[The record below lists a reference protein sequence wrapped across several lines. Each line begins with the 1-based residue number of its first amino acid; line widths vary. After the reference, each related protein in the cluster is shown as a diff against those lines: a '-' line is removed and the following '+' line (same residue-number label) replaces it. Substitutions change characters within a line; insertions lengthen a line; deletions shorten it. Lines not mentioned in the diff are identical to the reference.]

1 MLTNIIRNRC
11 GMKPQ
16 TQPHSQSLPIP
27 TSDTDQ
33 FKIILKKTI
42 SPEAYATLE
51 SHWKEIGLDK

>member
-11 GMKPQ
+11 GIK
-16 TQPHSQSLPIP
+16 PHSQSLPKP

-33 FKIILKKTI
+33 FKFLLKNTI